1 MKEEIY
7 THNSLELGRMP
18 DHNRPHGEAPGCV
31 RRQKEWEENGAIT
44 FIVVFTGK
52 NGKVNKLSRFRIG

>member
-18 DHNRPHGEAPGCV
+18 HTPGHHGWV
-31 RRQKEWEENGAIT
+31 RRRKERQKKVART
-44 FIVVFTGK
+44 FIVFSQERMAK
-52 NGKVNKLSRFRIG
+52 